1 MSRGGTSTWAAS
13 VPRSTPQQRHH
24 PSSPSSCLLPAA
36 AADYYTLHG
45 NASLGGCVASQWGN
59 TLAQWRA
66 QPGYS
71 AFEANST
78 AATLPTAT
86 TVIQWGRDVLGL

>member
-1 MSRGGTSTWAAS
+1 MA
-13 VPRSTPQQRHH
+13 
-24 PSSPSSCLLPAA
+24 PAA
-36 AADYYTLHG
+36 APPLPPPPPPAFLSVVDYYTLHG

-66 QPGYS
+66 QPGYG

-78 AATLPTAT
+78 SATLPTADA
-86 TVIQWGRDVLGL
+86 VIQWGRDVLGL